1 MLTNT
6 QFLKLLSLSKGNYSI
21 ILVEM
26 EGIRKLFSFYMKL
39 NSGRCRKYVI
49 CGKYNFAPH
58 SLLLLAVFSRWLEA
72 RIGGL
77 WRVTL

>member
-1 MLTNT
+1 MLV
-6 QFLKLLSLSKGNYSI
+6 G
-21 ILVEM
+21 VA
-26 EGIRKLFSFYMKL
+26 GIRKLFSFCLKL
-39 NSGRCRKYVI
+39 ISGRSRKYVI